1 MPTYSFTSLSAA
13 ARAVERDSKARQR
26 RVEGAVKKAAR
37 VTARVVAKDLVPK
50 AFGELSESIH
60 VVDAINGSAVVADA
74 PHAEA
79 VELGS
84 RPHMPPLDPI
94 IRWVKLRGLQGIT
107 KKGNVVQNIRS
118 VSSNGAQKL
127 GSKAAAKSVGM
138 SLAKQLGHDRQ
149 ALSAWRSIANTGAVD
164 PATLA
169 VAKAI
174 QMSIAKQGTRPF
186 RFMFAGITTAMAALD
201 EFVRLALP
209 DV

>member
-107 KKGNVVQNIRS
+107 KKGNVVQNM
-118 VSSNGAQKL
+118 SSSAGAQKL

-138 SLAKQLGHDRQ
+138 SLAKQLEHNPK
-149 ALSAWRSIANTGAVD
+149 SMIAWRSRANMGAVD